1 MVPVPEE
8 ASPIGKTTSN
18 ASCIE
23 GGHIASTLL
32 LINTM
37 VWNNDKVPNPELP
50 SPETYGWTM
59 DKGMFY
65 VRISVI

>member
-23 GGHIASTLL
+23 GGHIASTLPDNGMEQWQGAESRAAVTRDL
-32 LINTM
+32 
-37 VWNNDKVPNPELP
+37 W
-50 SPETYGWTM
+50 M
-59 DKGMFY
+59 DDG
-65 VRISVI
+65 